1 VQAAYAQ
8 AAPARSARW
17 TTLQRLCFV
26 LCATP
31 ALWLGLAAAVDTLG
45 ANPLEKL
52 LRVSGRTA
60 LWLLILTLAI
70 GPLLQLGS
78 HVAQWAQA
86 RYGRRLSDWNA
97 LIALRRQLG
106 LCAFFYAALHTALYL
121 ALDAGFDWR
130 EVLEDLRE
138 RHVAA
143 GWGALLLLLPMAAT
157 SNAAAK
163 RWLGAR
169 WQRLHLAGIAGGGA
183 SGGLAPARSRVGP
196 RRAFAGSA
204 FALAALE
211 AQRPRRPA
219 AWPAELNL
227 PEQTQPLRFQRG
239 FRA

>member
-1 VQAAYAQ
+1 M
-8 AAPARSARW
+8 
-17 TTLQRLCFV
+17 CFV

-169 WQRLHLAGIAGGGA
+169 WQRLHLLGYFAVAAATLHLTLQAKVMLLMPWLELLAVALLVAWRLREAGLGRAEPLQEVRLRLRRWRRSARAGQQ
-183 SGGLAPARSRVGP
+183 PGP
-196 RRAFAGSA
+196 
-204 FALAALE
+204 
-211 AQRPRRPA
+211 P
-219 AWPAELNL
+219 N
-227 PEQTQPLRFQRG
+227 
-239 FRA
+239 